1 LRVIATPERYAAWHD
16 RVTVAR
22 ERPLFPIPRRY
33 SELEIQAHWFAGD
46 FGRDFRTV
54 DGDTVRIVQFGIWN
68 HEAGPDF
75 AEAAISINGSAA
87 RGGCIELDMD
97 ARDWERHGHAENP
110 NYDHVILHVCLQS
123 GSTDFFTRTAQHR
136 LVPRVVLDM
145 ERLLTEPPN
154 PLPEA
159 KPGRCVSPL
168 RELTKEKVCAV
179 LLEAAQFRLRRKAAS
194 LAMMRELHGADE
206 ALYQAI
212 ATTFGYKNNKLPFT
226 VLAQRLPLRTL
237 LASKQ
242 DIHALLF
249 GVSGFLA
256 ATDLAAF
263 EGTTRSY
270 LRSLWEKWWPRRA
283 EFGRLVIAPELW
295 KRSGQRPANHPQRR
309 LAALGAVVA
318 EWSRVRALRK
328 RCDPDEIHHFFAGL
342 HDAYWQH
349 HFTVASKATP
359 RPMALVGE
367 ARVTDMLANVF
378 YPLAVSEKPNRW
390 DEYAELRAA
399 GSNRRVTIAA
409 LRLFGES
416 PLRDELLHRAAMQ
429 QGLLQIYEDFCM
441 QDVSD
446 CCDCPLPRQLN
457 GW

>member
-1 LRVIATPERYAAWHD
+1 VIAFPARYAEWHD
-16 RVTVAR
+16 RVSVAR
-22 ERPLFPIPRRY
+22 ERPLFRMPRRY

-46 FGRDFRTV
+46 FGRDFHTV
-54 DGDTVRIVQFGIWN
+54 DGDSVRIVQFGVWN

-75 AEAAISINGSAA
+75 AEAAVSINGAA
-87 RGGCIELDMD
+87 PRSGCIELDMD

-110 NYDHVILHVCLQS
+110 NYENVVLHVCLHC
-123 GSTDFFTRTAQHR
+123 GPADFFTRTAQHR
-136 LVPRVVLDM
+136 LVPRVLLDLDQ
-145 ERLLTEPPN
+145 LLAEPPN

-168 RELTKEKVCAV
+168 RELPKEKVCHV
-179 LLEAAQFRLRRKAAS
+179 LLDAAQFRLRRKAAALS
-194 LAMMRELHGADE
+194 VMRELHGPDE

-237 LASKQ
+237 LASK
-242 DIHALLF
+242 DEVSALLF

-270 LRSLWEKWWPRRA
+270 LRALWEKWWPRRA
-283 EFGRLVIAPELW
+283 EFGRLVIAPDLW
-295 KRSGQRPANHPQRR
+295 QRSGQRPANHPQRR
-309 LAALGAVVA
+309 LAALAQVVA
-318 EWSRVRALRK
+318 EWPKVRALRR
-328 RCDPDEIHHFFAGL
+328 RCHPAEIRKFFGELRDP
-342 HDAYWQH
+342 YWEH
-349 HFTVASKATP
+349 HFTVSSKASP
-359 RPMALVGE
+359 RPMALVGD

-378 YPLAVSEKPNRW
+378 YPLAVSDDSGRW
-390 DEYAELRAA
+390 EEYAELRAA
-399 GSNRRVTIAA
+399 GTNRRVTIAA
-409 LRLFGES
+409 LRLFGDS
-416 PLRDELLHRAAMQ
+416 PLRGELLQRAAMQ

-446 CCDCPLPRQLN
+446 CCECLLPSQLR